1 MIGSD
6 GNDTLR
12 LSLTWLSDLG
22 LSTLE
27 AQSRKDESM
36 KKLMMIALCVAL
48 SACGGGGDDGD
59 DKNVD
64 NRPPNC
70 VEHPSLCK

>member
-1 MIGSD
+1 
-6 GNDTLR
+6 
-12 LSLTWLSDLG
+12 
-22 LSTLE
+22 
-27 AQSRKDESM
+27 M